1 MVQILVGQT
10 AAAMDVQ
17 LMMHA
22 LILLTQLMEEV
33 VDTAVEVE
41 VAMIFICP
49 HASGA
54 TARERV
60 LKSRLRPRTRDQT
73 EMTLPEKSDAG
84 LYKLWRSAVWSLWWL
99 VWSGARCR

>member
-1 MVQILVGQT
+1 MVVDALPMVRILVGKT

-41 VAMIFICP
+41 VAMILAQIVM
-49 HASGA
+49 ADQVAQA
-54 TARERV
+54 TTQIV
-60 LKSRLRPRTRDQT
+60 
-73 EMTLPEKSDAG
+73 
-84 LYKLWRSAVWSLWWL
+84 
-99 VWSGARCR
+99 

>member
-1 MVQILVGQT
+1 VAVVVVDALPMVRILVGQT

-41 VAMIFICP
+41 VAMILAQIVM
-49 HASGA
+49 ADQVAQA
-54 TARERV
+54 TTQIV
-60 LKSRLRPRTRDQT
+60 
-73 EMTLPEKSDAG
+73 
-84 LYKLWRSAVWSLWWL
+84 
-99 VWSGARCR
+99 

>member
-1 MVQILVGQT
+1 MVVDALPMVRILVGQT

-41 VAMIFICP
+41 VAMILAQIVM
-49 HASGA
+49 ADQVAQA
-54 TARERV
+54 TTQIV
-60 LKSRLRPRTRDQT
+60 
-73 EMTLPEKSDAG
+73 
-84 LYKLWRSAVWSLWWL
+84 
-99 VWSGARCR
+99 